1 MRPASA
7 IIYQYLCV
15 SPEYLLLQQSLV
27 KALFGLRLQ
36 MMRNA
41 KERAG
46 CASSLNTPI
55 SYEYIRQ
62 LQGGSNIGVFPKFET
77 LRSLKCIL
85 FLSFTSHVIPCYLH
99 LSTIFHLISCLH
111 LIPAFTTKLTFVPTF
126 PAEKRVVSINIATS
140 AGENKPN
147 RSFETK

>member
-27 KALFGLRLQ
+27 KALFGLKLQ

-41 KERAG
+41 KERAC

-62 LQGGSNIGVFPKFET
+62 SQGGSNISVFAKFET
-77 LRSLKCIL
+77 LRSLKYIL
-85 FLSFTSHVIPCYLH
+85 FLSFKSHVYIFPLSSCYFHVVDPSHPGLH
-99 LSTIFHLISCLH
+99 HQTHVYAHISGRKASRQHKHCHL
-111 LIPAFTTKLTFVPTF
+111 
-126 PAEKRVVSINIATS
+126 
-140 AGENKPN
+140 GW
-147 RSFETK
+147 

>member
-27 KALFGLRLQ
+27 KALFGLKLQ

-41 KERAG
+41 NERAC

-62 LQGGSNIGVFPKFET
+62 LQSGRNISVFLNVYT
-77 LRSLKCIL
+77 LRSLKYIF
-85 FLSFTSHVIPCYLH
+85 FLSFKSHVYIFPQ
-99 LSTIFHLISCLH
+99 TIFHLISCLH

-147 RSFETK
+147 LSYETK